1 MTLDR
6 GHHIYVLALNMLTLR
21 SRSERRG
28 LVGRSGSEV
37 SSPLPPHRVQMQP
50 EFLPS
55 VTLLSSPWSG
65 EHCALR

>member
-6 GHHIYVLALNMLTLR
+6 GHHIYVLALNRLTLR

-28 LVGRSGSEV
+28 LVDRSGSEV
-37 SSPLPPHRVQMQP
+37 SPPTPRRVQMQP

-55 VTLLSSPWSG
+55 VALLSSPWSG